1 MRAVTIP
8 VSGQSLQ
15 SLKAGEQILL
25 SGPVATA
32 RDAAHNLMLNTGSVP
47 FDIKSIPI
55 FYTGPSP
62 APPGHVI
69 GACGPTTSA
78 RMEPFIPEM
87 LKLGMKV
94 VIGKGEMSDGT
105 RKLFHQ
111 YGAVYLAATGGAG
124 ALASTKIKS
133 RRIVAWEHLG
143 PEAVSIL
150 ELENFPVFVA
160 WDLHHGNIFRR
171 RAKSNDTE

>member
-1 MRAVTIP
+1 MRVVTLP
-8 VSGQSLQ
+8 VSGEVLK

-25 SGPVATA
+25 SGLVATA

-47 FDIKSIPI
+47 FDIANIPI

-69 GACGPTTSA
+69 GSCGPTTSA
-78 RMEPFIPEM
+78 RMEPFIPDM
-87 LKLGMKV
+87 LRLGMKV
-94 VIGKGEMSDGT
+94 VIGKGEMSEKT
-105 RKLFHQ
+105 RKLFHKH
-111 YGAVYLAATGGAG
+111 GAVYLAATGGAG

-133 RRIVAWEHLG
+133 RKIVAWEHLG

-150 ELENFPVFVA
+150 ELDNLPVFVA
-160 WDLHHGNIFRR
+160 WDLHNGSIYTRKLSDNER
-171 RAKSNDTE
+171 